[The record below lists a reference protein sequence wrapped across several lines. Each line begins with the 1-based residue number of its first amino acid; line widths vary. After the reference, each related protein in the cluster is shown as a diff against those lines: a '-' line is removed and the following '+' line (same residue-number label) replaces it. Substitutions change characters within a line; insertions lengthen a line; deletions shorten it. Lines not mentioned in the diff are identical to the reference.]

1 MKLIKLTV
9 KELAKLAILIYQDT
23 PHIIPDEPYADK
35 FTELVAKG
43 CIEIVNGNQVIPT
56 IVGKLHIQN
65 LLNKPVY

>member
-9 KELAKLAILIYQDT
+9 KELAKLAILILQDK

-43 CIEIVNGNQVIPT
+43 CVEIINDNQVMPT
-56 IVGKLHIQN
+56 TVGRLHIQN
-65 LLNKPVY
+65 VVNQPVY